1 MENMEKKDAGLP
13 AGKKRRK
20 IPWSMLYILATVVAV
35 LLFGLFNQQFGNV
48 FHTISNLTPGFLSLG
63 VLISL
68 VYFLFEGEIF
78 RLLLR
83 SQGYRISVV
92 EGLKN
97 ALLGLYYSY
106 ITPSSTGGQPMQS
119 AYLLR
124 DNKIPAGIST
134 AVLIVK
140 FMCFQC
146 AFVLGVLLLLGL
158 LLYGL
163 GKGRGMGRLARRLL
177 LGGLTAGTA
186 LFFLF
191 ALAVGALVLFAA
203 S

>member
-1 MENMEKKDAGLP
+1 MGA
-13 AGKKRRK
+13 KRQTK
-20 IPWSMLYILATVVAV
+20 PD
-35 LLFGLFNQQFGNV
+35 
-48 FHTISNLTPGFLSLG
+48 LTPWD
-63 VLISL
+63 V
-68 VYFLFEGEIF
+68 
-78 RLLLR
+78 
-83 SQGYRISVV
+83 
-92 EGLKN
+92 
-97 ALLGLYYSY
+97 A
-106 ITPSSTGGQPMQS
+106 
-119 AYLLR
+119 
-124 DNKIPAGIST
+124 
-134 AVLIVK
+134 
-140 FMCFQC
+140 

>member
-1 MENMEKKDAGLP
+1 MGAKRQTKPDLTPWDVAALVLAGLLFLNEL
-13 AGKKRRK
+13 AF
-20 IPWSMLYILATVVAV
+20 LILALAGAGR
-35 LLFGLFNQQFGNV
+35 LF
-48 FHTISNLTPGFLSLG
+48 
-63 VLISL
+63 
-68 VYFLFEGEIF
+68 VYC
-78 RLLLR
+78 
-83 SQGYRISVV
+83 V
-92 EGLKN
+92 
-97 ALLGLYYSY
+97 
-106 ITPSSTGGQPMQS
+106 
-119 AYLLR
+119 
-124 DNKIPAGIST
+124 
-134 AVLIVK
+134 
-140 FMCFQC
+140 QC

>member
-1 MENMEKKDAGLP
+1 MGAKRQTKPDLTPWDVAAFVLAGL
-13 AGKKRRK
+13 
-20 IPWSMLYILATVVAV
+20 LYLNELAFLILALTGAGR
-35 LLFGLFNQQFGNV
+35 LF
-48 FHTISNLTPGFLSLG
+48 
-63 VLISL
+63 
-68 VYFLFEGEIF
+68 VYC
-78 RLLLR
+78 
-83 SQGYRISVV
+83 V
-92 EGLKN
+92 
-97 ALLGLYYSY
+97 
-106 ITPSSTGGQPMQS
+106 
-119 AYLLR
+119 
-124 DNKIPAGIST
+124 
-134 AVLIVK
+134 
-140 FMCFQC
+140 QC